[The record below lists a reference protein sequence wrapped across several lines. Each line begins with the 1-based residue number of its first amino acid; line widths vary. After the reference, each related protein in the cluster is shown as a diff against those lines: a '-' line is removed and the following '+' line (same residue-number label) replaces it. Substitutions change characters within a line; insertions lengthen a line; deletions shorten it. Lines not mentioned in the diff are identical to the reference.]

1 MMMQMLGVVAEFER
15 AMISERTKARIESA
29 QRHEHQLSRPFALN
43 ASQRGEITRRVASG
57 DWSQAEAARLF
68 DVDRS
73 TICRMMWLDG

>member
-1 MMMQMLGVVAEFER
+1 MLGVVAEFER

-29 QRHEHQLSRPFALN
+29 QRHGHQPSRLFALN
-43 ASQRGEITRRVASG
+43 ASQREEIKRRVASG